1 MNALRP
7 ISSVVLTTLLASP
20 GFSQVPDAQTAA
32 PQRYHLAVVQN
43 ASSAKRVKKNRV
55 SAEMVVEVTDQNNV
69 PVAGIAVSFTIPQL
83 VGGGASFSNGGLMS
97 VATTNASGQASSGSF
112 ETGGN
117 SSFDMSVVASVP
129 GGAITLSVPISG
141 AAALAAAGGA
151 AGGGVLGLST
161 GAFVGILGGLAAVG
175 IVVAKVAISNKSS
188 NSGSASTP
196 PTSIGLGGAT
206 VGH

>member
-1 MNALRP
+1 MNGLRT
-7 ISSVVLTTLLASP
+7 ISSVVLTALLASP
-20 GFSQVPDAQTAA
+20 GFSQNPDAQTPAA
-32 PQRYHLAVVQN
+32 PQKYHLTVVQN

-112 ETGGN
+112 ETGRT

-129 GGAITLSVPISG
+129 GAALSLSVPVSG
-141 AAALAAAGGA
+141 ASVLAAAGAGA
-151 AGGGVLGLST
+151 TGGALGLST
-161 GAFVGILGGLAAVG
+161 GALVGIIGGLAVVG
-175 IVVAKVAISNKSS
+175 IVVAKVALSGKSS
-188 NSGSASTP
+188 NPSSPGS

>member
-1 MNALRP
+1 MKAIRTIFSL
-7 ISSVVLTTLLASP
+7 VLTALLASP
-20 GFSQVPDAQTAA
+20 GFSQAPDAQTAA

-112 ETGGN
+112 QSGGN
-117 SSFDMSVVASVP
+117 SSFSMSVVASVP
-129 GGAITLSVPISG
+129 GAAITLSVPFSG
-141 AAALAAAGGA
+141 AAALSAAGAG

-161 GAFVGILGGLAAVG
+161 GAFVGIVGGLAAVG
-175 IVVAKVAISNKSS
+175 IVVAKVATSGKSS
-188 NSGSASTP
+188 P